1 MACYH
6 HVDRTGGSAIAKG
19 GSVDTAAEWA
29 LDWNERIQFGITLL
43 MNYESI
49 SGVLGKMFC

>member
-1 MACYH
+1 M
-6 HVDRTGGSAIAKG
+6 DRTGGSAIAKG